1 VGVKGPRNGDMAKR
15 EREREARGG
24 EARSCGV
31 IKNHFLVS
39 ILYFESYRADGLGI
53 DGRSKGKR
61 KVM

>member
-1 VGVKGPRNGDMAKR
+1 VGVKDPRNDDMAKR
-15 EREREARGG
+15 EREVGG
-24 EARSCGV
+24 GGGIARSCGV

-53 DGRSKGKR
+53 DARSKGKR